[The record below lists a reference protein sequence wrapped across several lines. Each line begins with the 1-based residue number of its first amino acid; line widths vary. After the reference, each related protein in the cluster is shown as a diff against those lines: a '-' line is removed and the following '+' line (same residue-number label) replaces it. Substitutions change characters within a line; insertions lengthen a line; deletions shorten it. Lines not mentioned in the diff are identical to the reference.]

1 MAAVEREVPVG
12 VGCGHFARTEQAQR
26 GADGFVAVVEGDG
39 SFHIE
44 LCPGRIDAK
53 RGGKDGQGVLES

>member
-1 MAAVEREVPVG
+1 MAAVEREISVG
-12 VGCGHFARTEQAQR
+12 VGRGHFARAEQAQR
-26 GADGFVAVVEGDG
+26 GADGFVAVVEGDV